1 MVMKHIILNTT
12 VLTMNDRGEILENTD
27 VVIEN
32 GIILKIGQKDGKDTS
47 RANIIDGSGKL
58 LMPGL
63 INCHCHVPMTLLR
76 NYADDMDLQT
86 WLFDHIFPVED
97 RLNADDVYW
106 GALLGIMEMLSTG
119 TTCFADMYYFMDS
132 IASAVEHSG
141 IRAQLSRGQTCN
153 EPGPDFSGNL
163 AMKES
168 VDFVRKWNGA
178 ADGRITT
185 AMAPHAIYTC
195 SPAYIRAIA
204 DKAGELGVPIHVHL
218 DETAREH
225 EDSLVTHGKTPAA
238 HLYDLGL
245 FDLKTIAAHCVWITR
260 DDMELMKEKDVSV
273 IHCPASNLKL
283 ASGIA
288 PIPEAVSAGLN
299 VCIGTDG
306 ASSNNNLNMWEDMYL
321 ASILH
326 KGNTRDPKLITAA
339 ETLRMATVNG
349 AKALGLPDVGSV
361 REGNKADLIL
371 VDLEKPHLK
380 PMHNI
385 CSALVYSA
393 QGSDVCMTMVDGRIL
408 YQDGEFKTIDREKV
422 YYHIERVCE
431 RLFG

>member
-1 MVMKHIILNTT
+1 MNHIIRDTT
-12 VLTMNDRGEILENTD
+12 VLTMNDRNEILERTD

-32 GIILKIGQKDGKDTS
+32 GIIAKIGPKAGETADN
-47 RANIIDGSGKL
+47 ANIIDGSGKL
-58 LMPGL
+58 VMPGL

-97 RLNADDVYW
+97 RLNEDDVYW
-106 GALLGIMEMLSTG
+106 GTLLGIMEMLSTG

-132 IASAVEHSG
+132 IASAVESSG

-153 EPGPDFSGNL
+153 EPGPDFSGNQ

-168 VDFVRKWNGA
+168 EEFVRKWNGA
-178 ADGRITT
+178 ADGRITA

-195 SPAYIRAIA
+195 SPSYIQAIA
-204 DKAGELGVPIHVHL
+204 EKAGKLGVPIHVHL
-218 DETAREH
+218 DETVREH
-225 EDSLVTHGKTPAA
+225 EDSLGTYGKTPAA

-245 FDLKTIAAHCVWITR
+245 FDHKTIAAHCVCITVE
-260 DDMELMKEKDVSV
+260 DMALMKEKGVSV

-288 PIPEAVSAGLN
+288 PIPEAISAGLN

-321 ASILH
+321 ASIIH
-326 KGNTRDPKLITAA
+326 KGSKRDPKLITAA

-349 AKALGLPDVGSV
+349 AKALGMFCVGSI
-361 REGNKADLIL
+361 REGNKADLIM

-380 PMHNI
+380 PMHNL

-422 YYHIERVCE
+422 DYHLEKVCK
-431 RLFG
+431 RLFE